1 MNRKVVAV
9 IVFWSALLVP
19 LAASGRPPQD
29 PVSDDLPALLE
40 LIDKAGGPAEHPE
53 ANALHILLKE
63 RIEVEKNGEFTS
75 LQHELVKILT
85 DKGRRENAAKKLP
98 YHRRYNTLRMIRARV
113 IKKDGRVFDVP
124 AESIKDGTMEET
136 QQMNILDENF
146 RRLSIAFPGVE
157 IGDTLE
163 TLVETVSKPM
173 VRNHYNEISLFQSV
187 EPILARELTVAVP
200 ASFRVRHKAVNG
212 RVEHSRSERGGCVVH
227 TWKAADVPRLV
238 PEPGMGSLLD
248 RAVHVVVSTFKDWAE
263 LSRYGHSLNEGKV
276 DSSAEMKAKVAEL
289 TAGCGSEKEK
299 VLAVHRFVSQKI
311 RYMGSSMDVAAFIEP
326 HAATYTF
333 EKQYGVCRDKSI
345 LMMAMLKEIGV
356 ESYDV
361 MINISRPTDPEM
373 PTIFFEHAICGV
385 RLEDGR
391 MVFMDPT
398 LELSAEFGETYV
410 GGRHILLMDEK
421 GRDLITVPR
430 VPAERSLAR
439 IHSDTALLQDGSL
452 EGSVRVAGK
461 GFADF
466 GLRSIAKQIPAAQFP
481 MVWQQLGTMLAPTIK
496 VSDVRS
502 TDFSD
507 LTVPYE
513 ITFRYAA
520 RDALVDVG
528 RYTMFKVPL
537 SSFAFDVI
545 SVGIFEALTDKA
557 ERVFPLSLFSTRG
570 SVQEEI
576 ITLPPGVRIVGLPDP
591 VRFAEGSVFL
601 TLETALEDGQVRF
614 RSDFRIEQSS
624 LDAEGYQSLRRAVR
638 ELRKFQKSM
647 IILEKTGEQK

>member
-1 MNRKVVAV
+1 MNRKTIAL
-9 IVFWSALLVP
+9 IVFGLVLNLV
-19 LAASGRPPQD
+19 LAASVRSAQD
-29 PVSDDLPALLE
+29 PASDDLPALLA

-53 ANALHILLKE
+53 ANALHVLLKE
-63 RIEVEKNGEFTS
+63 RVEVEKNGEFNS

-85 DKGRRENAAKKLP
+85 DKGQRDNAAKKIP
-98 YHRRYNTLRMIRARV
+98 YHRRYNTLRVLRARV
-113 IKKDGRVFDVP
+113 VKKDGRVLDVP

-173 VRNHYNEISLFQSV
+173 IRNHYNEISLFQSL

-200 ASFRVRHKAVNG
+200 ASLAVRHKAVNG
-212 RVEHSRSERGGCVVH
+212 RIEYSRSESGGRVVH
-227 TWKAADVPRLV
+227 AWKAADIPRLV

-248 RAVHVVVSTFKDWAE
+248 RALHVVISTFKDWAE

-276 DSSAEMKAKVAEL
+276 DSSAEMKAKVLEL
-289 TAGCGSEKEK
+289 TAGCRTEEEKI
-299 VLAVHRFVSQKI
+299 LAVHRFVSQKI

-326 HAATYTF
+326 HAASYTF

-356 ESYDV
+356 ESSDV
-361 MINISRPTDPEM
+361 MINISRPTDPEL

-385 RLEDGR
+385 RLGDGR

-410 GGRHILLMDEK
+410 GGRSILLMDEK
-421 GRDLITVPR
+421 GRDLISVPP

-452 EGSVRVAGK
+452 EGRVRVTGS

-481 MVWQQLGTMLAPTIK
+481 MVWQQLGTMLARTIK

-520 RDALVDVG
+520 RDVLVDIG
-528 RYTMFKVPL
+528 RYVMFKVPL

-557 ERVFPLSLFSTRG
+557 ERVFPLFLFSTRG
-570 SVQEEI
+570 SAQEEVI
-576 ITLPPGVRIVGLPDP
+576 SLPPGVKVAGIPDP
-591 VRFAEGSVFL
+591 VRFADGPVSL
-601 TLETALEDGQVRF
+601 TLETALEEGRIRF
-614 RSDFRIEQSS
+614 RSDFRIEKSS

-647 IILEKTGEQK
+647 IILEKTGESK